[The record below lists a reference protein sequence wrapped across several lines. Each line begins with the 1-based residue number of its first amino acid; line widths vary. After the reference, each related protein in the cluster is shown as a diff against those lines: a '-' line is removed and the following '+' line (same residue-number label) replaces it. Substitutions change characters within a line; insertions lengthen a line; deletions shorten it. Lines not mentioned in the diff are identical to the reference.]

1 MQRPFRLD
9 QSLGAIE
16 TESGVFEL
24 VATAEATSDKETG
37 TVVVMLNSF
46 LRLHKAKRASTH
58 LFADSNLGRRTV
70 TMEVAE
76 EKCAEA
82 VDSIFANWVH
92 GLEQTETLEL
102 LGYRVKRNSRLGL
115 DNVALVSPSAGT

>member
-1 MQRPFRLD
+1 MQKPLRID

-24 VATAEATSDKETG
+24 VATAEATYDKETG
-37 TVVVMLNSF
+37 TLVVMLNSF
-46 LRLHKAKRASTH
+46 LRLQKAKRASAH

-82 VDSIFANWVH
+82 ADSIFANWVH

-102 LGYRVKRNSRLGL
+102 VGYRVKRKSRLGL
-115 DNVALVSPSAGT
+115 DNVALVNPSPSA